1 MLDGQKVVGVL
12 GGMGPEAT
20 LAFYANVIAATPA
33 TRDQD
38 HLQVIINS
46 NPKIVDRTAA
56 VLGEGPSPV
65 PAMLESLEALA
76 RAGASFVVIPCVS
89 AHAFIDELGR
99 ASPLPLISILDVV
112 AEAIAAHP
120 ACVQRVALLATAGT
134 IRAGAFERRLRASG
148 VEVLRPGDA
157 EQRVV
162 SASIQAVKAG
172 ATAAERRA
180 IAGDLRRVTDGLVA
194 ASAQGIILG
203 CTEIPLV
210 FPSEGAAVPVFDSLK
225 LFAQAA
231 VAAAG
236 LPPVLIDARGEWRN

>member
-1 MLDGQKVVGVL
+1 MPDGQKVVGVL

-33 TRDQD
+33 KRDQD

-46 NPKIVDRTAA
+46 NPKIADRTAA
-56 VLGEGPSPV
+56 VLGAGPSPV
-65 PAMLESLEALA
+65 PAMVESLEALA

-112 AEAIAAHP
+112 AAAIAAHP
-120 ACVQRVALLATAGT
+120 ARVQRVALLATTGT
-134 IRAGAFERRLRASG
+134 IRAGVFERRLNASG
-148 VEVLRPGDA
+148 VDVLCPGDA

-180 IAGDLRRVTDGLVA
+180 IAGELRRVTDGLVA
-194 ASAQGIILG
+194 ASAQGIVLG

-210 FPSEGAAVPVFDSLK
+210 FPSEGAGVPVFDSLK

-236 LPPVLIDARGEWRN
+236 LPPVLIDAPGEWRN